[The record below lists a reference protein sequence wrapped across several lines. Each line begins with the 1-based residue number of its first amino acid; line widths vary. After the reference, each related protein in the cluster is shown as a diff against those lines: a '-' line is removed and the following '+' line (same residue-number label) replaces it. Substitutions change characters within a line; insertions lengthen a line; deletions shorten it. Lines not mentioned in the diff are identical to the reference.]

1 MKKISVATVAL
12 LILSLAFVSKTMAQ
26 KDQVEKVWYN
36 TDKTSKIEIYLA
48 KNGTYCGKVTWL
60 KDAIDKDTGKP
71 LLDKE
76 NPDDKLK
83 TQPVLNLVI
92 MTGFKKNPENKDEY
106 IDGKIYDPKKG
117 KTYCGKIT
125 FKGKTLD
132 LRGYLCS
139 LTFLGRNE
147 VWEQVEGQ

>member
-1 MKKISVATVAL
+1 MKKASIATIAVF
-12 LILSLAFVSKTMAQ
+12 IFSLAFVSKSMAQ
-26 KDQVEKVWYN
+26 KDQVEKVWFN
-36 TDKTSKIEIYLA
+36 GDKTSKIEIYLA
-48 KNGTYCGKVTWL
+48 KNGTYCGRVTWL
-60 KDAIDKDTGKP
+60 KDPNDKDTGKP

-83 TQPVLNLVI
+83 TQPVQNLVI
-92 MTGFKKNPENKDEY
+92 MTGFKKNPDNKDEY

-125 FKGKTLD
+125 FKGKSLD

-147 VWEQVEGQ
+147 VWEVAE

>member
-1 MKKISVATVAL
+1 MKKTSVATITL
-12 LILSLAFVSKTMAQ
+12 LIFSLAFVSKSIAQ

-36 TDKTSKIEIYLA
+36 GDKTSKIEIYLA

-60 KDAIDKDTGKP
+60 KEPNDKETGKP

-83 TQPVLNLVI
+83 TQPIQNLVI
-92 MTGFKKNPENKDEY
+92 MTGFKKNPDNKDEY

-125 FKGKTLD
+125 FKGKSLD

-147 VWEQVEGQ
+147 VWEVAE

>member
-1 MKKISVATVAL
+1 MKKTSFAAIAL
-12 LILSLAFVSKTMAQ
+12 LIFSLAFVNKSIAQ

-36 TDKTSKIEIYLA
+36 GDKTSKIEIYLA
-48 KNGTYCGKVTWL
+48 KNGTYCGKIVWL
-60 KDAIDKDTGKP
+60 NEPNDKDTGKP
-71 LLDKE
+71 KLDKE

-83 TQPVLNLVI
+83 TQPIQNLVI
-92 MTGFKKNPENKDEY
+92 MTGFKKNPEDKDEY

-117 KTYCGKIT
+117 KTYCGKVT
-125 FKGKTLD
+125 FKGKSLD

-147 VWEQVEGQ
+147 VWDVAE

>member
-1 MKKISVATVAL
+1 MKKASIATIAVF
-12 LILSLAFVSKTMAQ
+12 IFSLAFVSKSMAQ
-26 KDQVEKVWYN
+26 KDQVEKVWFN
-36 TDKTSKIEIYLA
+36 GDKTSKIEIYLA
-48 KNGTYCGKVTWL
+48 KNGTYCGRVTWL
-60 KDAIDKDTGKP
+60 KDPNDKDTGKP

-83 TQPVLNLVI
+83 TQPVQNLVI

-125 FKGKTLD
+125 FKGKSLD

-147 VWEQVEGQ
+147 VWEVAE

>member
-132 LRGYLCS
+132 LRGYL
-139 LTFLGRNE
+139 
-147 VWEQVEGQ
+147 

>member
-1 MKKISVATVAL
+1 M
-12 LILSLAFVSKTMAQ
+12 
-26 KDQVEKVWYN
+26 
-36 TDKTSKIEIYLA
+36 
-48 KNGTYCGKVTWL
+48 
-60 KDAIDKDTGKP
+60 
-71 LLDKE
+71 LDKE

>member
-83 TQPVLNLVI
+83 TLPVLNLVI
-92 MTGFKKNPENKDEY
+92 M
-106 IDGKIYDPKKG
+106 
-117 KTYCGKIT
+117 KTRMNI
-125 FKGKTLD
+125 
-132 LRGYLCS
+132 
-139 LTFLGRNE
+139 
-147 VWEQVEGQ
+147 

>member
-1 MKKISVATVAL
+1 MKKISLATIAL
-12 LILSLAFVSKTMAQ
+12 LIFSLAFVSKSIAQ

-36 TDKTSKIEIYLA
+36 GDKTSKIEIYLA

-60 KDAIDKDTGKP
+60 NEPIDKDTGKP
-71 LLDKE
+71 KLDKE
-76 NPDDKLK
+76 NPDEKLRS
-83 TQPVLNLVI
+83 QPIQSLVI
-92 MTGFKKNPENKDEY
+92 MTGFKKNPDNKDEY

-125 FKGKTLD
+125 FKGKSLD

-147 VWEQVEGQ
+147 VWDVAE